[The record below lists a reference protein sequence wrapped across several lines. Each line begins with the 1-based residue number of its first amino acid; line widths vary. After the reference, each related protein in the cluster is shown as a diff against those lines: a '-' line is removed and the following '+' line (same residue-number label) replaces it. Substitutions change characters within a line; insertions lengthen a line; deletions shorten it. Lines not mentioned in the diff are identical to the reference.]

1 MHDQGKTQ
9 AQKNTWEYLK
19 FTSQV
24 DPWYGKSLQQ
34 SKQNKIKQN
43 KNETATFEEG
53 ENLISRVTTLLDSN
67 AFSTKKSQGMQ
78 KNSDV

>member
-1 MHDQGKTQ
+1 MFKINCIYWGNWKVTMHDQGKTQ

-34 SKQNKIKQN
+34 SKQNK
-43 KNETATFEEG
+43 
-53 ENLISRVTTLLDSN
+53 
-67 AFSTKKSQGMQ
+67 TK
-78 KNSDV
+78 